1 MLEIS
6 AGLQQLGD
14 IYIIIFLYRWLLK
27 SGKEME
33 AERVLK
39 IMFGS
44 NNSEQVMAEMNL
56 IKDGMQHEND
66 LRRKKTSI
74 FKNLLTLRTAHRY
87 VNIKMFLF
95 TA

>member
-1 MLEIS
+1 M
-6 AGLQQLGD
+6 
-14 IYIIIFLYRWLLK
+14 K
-27 SGKEME
+27 SGKETK

-44 NNSEQVMAEMNL
+44 NNSEQVMTEMNL

-74 FKNLLTLRTAHRY
+74 FKNLFTLRTAHRY